1 MRRQYKFFNFINYH
15 FRCQSIIWQQIE
27 SFNFFLNVG
36 LKKIIYK
43 FKCINNIQKNNV
55 FYNFSN
61 LKLGSTT
68 SCNESTD
75 YTITPNECRIR
86 DISYTAPIL
95 VDVCYFFDKNFFSRM
110 NLTLCT
116 LPIMVRSIG
125 CVFFNKSENFL
136 VKFKECPLDGGGYF
150 IIKGIERVVSI
161 RERLSFNKI
170 NIEKD
175 QEGNSCACVI
185 SCLAERRVKNSIIL
199 KNKKFYFR
207 SNIFLED
214 ILVLILYKAVN
225 LIHGKDFIELI
236 GFQFENILNFTVE
249 EMKLMG
255 IFTQKQ
261 ALLYIYQ
268 RLDLKVWKYKQ
279 FFKKNIGDTYQFIKK
294 IIFNVFSKYIL
305 IHIISQKKT
314 QDSFYEKIVFIS
326 IMIKKILVSIDQP
339 ICIDNKDYYGNKRF
353 ELSGQIMIKLFEN
366 VFKKSIFQMEK
377 KYFSLSKK
385 IKKQI
390 ECDVFSFFHSSFI
403 SNSFEYSLSS
413 GNWIL
418 SKFSQEKQGMTQIL
432 SRLSFISSISSVN
445 KINSTYNKSTKIL
458 TLRSLYPSQ
467 WGVVCP
473 SDTPEGESC
482 GIIKNLSILTYI
494 SLDEKNRYIKN
505 LCFDLG
511 VEFFSFSEM
520 KKVSTDMVFINNNYI
535 GLHTNTSRFLFIFRK
550 MRRDTMI
557 SQNVSIFWDTV
568 NRFVFIWTDRG
579 RACRPFFIIKLNKY
593 INKFKK
599 KNATKIFSWKNLQ
612 RENFI
617 EFLDTYEQNNALI
630 ANETKKVNSKT
641 THLEISPEII
651 LGICANNIPF
661 PNHNQ
666 SPRNTYQ
673 CAMGKQSIGFIGLN
687 QIYRTDTIL
696 SLLVYP
702 QKPIVGT
709 KITELSGNNRLTG
722 GINACIC
729 VMSYG
734 GYDIEDAMTLNR
746 SSIQRGFM
754 KSVLFKKSKILLK
767 DKKELFTLY
776 KKGQEFFF
784 SIKKNFFSIK
794 KKKNSNERMSY
805 AIFPR
810 RIENQ
815 KMYNLILTHNN
826 HDFVFVKFVFRET
839 RTPEI
844 GDKFSSRHGQK
855 GVCGIVNF
863 YEDFP
868 FSNEGSVPDIIMN
881 PHGFPSRMTIGK
893 IVELMGSKLSCL
905 SSKFLEGTPFKKFN
919 RIIFEKKILKLG
931 YNKNCKD
938 MFFSGTSGQP
948 LYAFVFSGPVFY
960 QKLKHM
966 VADKI
971 YSRSRGI
978 KSKLTRQPVEGRN
991 KGGGLRFG
999 EMERDCLVSYGASEL
1014 TLERLMISSDIYL
1027 GSFDMKTGIV
1037 THVANS
1043 TKNFITLIKFPYAC
1057 KLLFQE
1063 LYSMNIIPRIC
1074 LGFDNYNKSTT

>member
-1 MRRQYKFFNFINYH
+1 MRRQYRFFNFINYH
-15 FRCQSIIWQQIE
+15 FRSQSIIWQQIE

-36 LKKIIYK
+36 LKKTLYK
-43 FKCINNIQKNNV
+43 FKCINNLQENNLS
-55 FYNFSN
+55 YNFSN

-68 SCNESTD
+68 SCNESTE
-75 YTITPNECRIR
+75 YTVTPNECRIR
-86 DISYTAPIL
+86 DISYMAPIL
-95 VDVCYFFDKNFFSRM
+95 VDVCYFFKKKFFSRM
-110 NLTLCT
+110 NLTLCI
-116 LPIMVRSIG
+116 LPIMIRSTG
-125 CVFFNKSENFL
+125 CIFFNKSENFF

-161 RERLSFNKI
+161 RERLTFNKI

-175 QEGNSCACVI
+175 QDGNLCACVI

-214 ILVLILYKAVN
+214 ILVLILYKAIN
-225 LIHGKDFIELI
+225 ITDEKDFIGLV
-236 GFQFENILNFTVE
+236 GFQFENILNFTVD
-249 EMKLMG
+249 EMKIMG

-279 FFKKNIGDTYQFIKK
+279 FFKKNAGNTYEFIKK
-294 IIFNVFSKYIL
+294 IVFNVFSKYIL
-305 IHIISQKKT
+305 IHVISQKKT
-314 QDSFYEKIVFIS
+314 RDNFYGKIMFIS
-326 IMIKKILVSIDQP
+326 IMIKKILASIDQT

-366 VFKKSIFQMEK
+366 VFKRSVFQMEK

-385 IKKQI
+385 IKGRI
-390 ECDVFSFFHSSFI
+390 ECDVFSFFHSNFI
-403 SNSFEYSLSS
+403 SSSFEYSLSS

-494 SLDEKNRYIKN
+494 SLDEKNKYIKN

-511 VEFFSFSEM
+511 VEFLSFS
-520 KKVSTDMVFINNNYI
+520 KVKTVPMDMVFLNNNYI
-535 GLHTNTSRFLFIFRK
+535 GLHANTPRFLFVFRK
-550 MRRDTMI
+550 MRRDTII
-557 SQNVSIFWDTV
+557 SQNTSIFWDTV

-579 RACRPFFIIKLNKY
+579 RACRPFFIIKLNES
-593 INKFKK
+593 IDKFKK
-599 KNATKIFSWKNLQ
+599 RNTAKIFSWKNLQ
-612 RENFI
+612 RENFV

-630 ANETKKVNSKT
+630 ANESKKINSKT

-687 QIYRTDTIL
+687 QIYRADTIL

-729 VMSYG
+729 VMSYRG
-734 GYDIEDAMTLNR
+734 HDIEDAMTLNR

-754 KSVLFKKSKILLK
+754 KSVLLKKSKIILK
-767 DKKELFTLY
+767 DKKSLSTLY
-776 KKGQEFFF
+776 KKSQEFFF

-794 KKKNSNERMSY
+794 KKKNFKNSNEKMPYIIS
-805 AIFPR
+805 PR
-810 RIENQ
+810 RTENQ
-815 KMYNLILTHNN
+815 KMYNSILTHNN

-839 RTPEI
+839 RTPEV

-893 IVELMGSKLSCL
+893 IVELLGSKLSCL
-905 SSKFLEGTPFKKFN
+905 SGKFFEGTPFKKIQSN
-919 RIIFEKKILKLG
+919 
-931 YNKNCKD
+931 
-938 MFFSGTSGQP
+938 
-948 LYAFVFSGPVFY
+948 
-960 QKLKHM
+960 
-966 VADKI
+966 
-971 YSRSRGI
+971 
-978 KSKLTRQPVEGRN
+978 
-991 KGGGLRFG
+991 
-999 EMERDCLVSYGASEL
+999 
-1014 TLERLMISSDIYL
+1014 
-1027 GSFDMKTGIV
+1027 SF
-1037 THVANS
+1037 
-1043 TKNFITLIKFPYAC
+1043 
-1057 KLLFQE
+1057 
-1063 LYSMNIIPRIC
+1063 
-1074 LGFDNYNKSTT
+1074 